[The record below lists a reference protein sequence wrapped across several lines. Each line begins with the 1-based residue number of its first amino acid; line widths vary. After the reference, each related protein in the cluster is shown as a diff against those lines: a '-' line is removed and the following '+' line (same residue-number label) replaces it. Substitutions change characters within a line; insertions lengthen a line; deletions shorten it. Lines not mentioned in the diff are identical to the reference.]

1 MTSPSDEPKL
11 DRGRGPMFAY
21 APGSQPLAGYV
32 IKRGLGQG
40 GFGEVYFA
48 VSDAGKEVALK
59 LVRRNLE
66 VELRGV
72 RQCLNLKHGN
82 LLALYDVRIDA
93 DGNHWI
99 VMEYVSGP
107 RLVDVLARHPNGLP
121 TEEALQWFRG
131 IAAGTAYLHDN
142 GIVHRDLKPA
152 NLFLENGVVKLGDY
166 GLAKFISVSRRS
178 GQTESVGT
186 VHYMAPEISNGR
198 YGKQID
204 VYALGVILYELLTGR
219 VPFDGESVGEILM
232 KHLTAEP
239 DLSAVPERFRSAV
252 AAALLK
258 DPARRPQ
265 TVGALVRLVDPAW
278 DGAAPT
284 VPMTYV
290 GDAADAGILGS
301 DEPTDV
307 GHPAAS
313 PQREL
318 RTVAPTCAGGGFGS
332 RWGHYLLLPLLFLGL
347 PIIADV
353 VGLSA
358 VSREQRFPAIFATYA
373 LLYVLPASWCVWIL
387 RRGGLRT

>member
-1 MTSPSDEPKL
+1 MASRSDVRPFEHP
-11 DRGRGPMFAY
+11 RAPAFTHP
-21 APGSQPLAGYV
+21 PGSQPLPGYV

-48 VSDAGKEVALK
+48 HSEAGKEVALK

-72 RQCLNLKHGN
+72 RQCLNLKHAD
-82 LLALYDVRIDA
+82 LVALFDVRLDA

-107 RLVDVLARHPNGLP
+107 RLAEVLTQHPRGMP
-121 TEEALQWFRG
+121 TDDALRWFRG

-152 NLFLENGVVKLGDY
+152 NLFLENGVVKIGDY
-166 GLAKFISVSRRS
+166 GLSKFISVSRRS

-186 VHYMAPEISNGR
+186 VHYMAPEIANGR

-204 VYALGVILYELLTGR
+204 IYALGVILYELLTGC

-239 DLSAVPERFRSAV
+239 DLAVVPERFRAAV
-252 AAALLK
+252 GAALSK
-258 DPARRPQ
+258 DPAKRPQ
-265 TVGALVRLVDPAW
+265 TVAEFAQRVDPSWSADAPPVPLGFA
-278 DGAAPT
+278 DGAGR
-284 VPMTYV
+284 V
-290 GDAADAGILGS
+290 AAND
-301 DEPTDV
+301 DVPTDV
-307 GHPAAS
+307 GRRAGHAAETS
-313 PQREL
+313 
-318 RTVAPTCAGGGFGS
+318 GFGS
-332 RWGHYLLLPLLFLGL
+332 RWWHYLLLPLPFIGL
-347 PIIADV
+347 AIVSDT

-358 VSREQRFPAIFATYA
+358 ASRELRFPQMFATYA
-373 LLYVLPASWCVWIL
+373 LLFVVPASLCVWLL
-387 RRGGLRT
+387 RRGGAPR